1 MIHHGAQFQGYSFWI
16 HQGTC
21 SGSGYIRE
29 HGAGLGYRYRF
40 KIHHR
45 TLDSCRFR
53 SRIHQGVLNR
63 YRVRIYQGTLNRAG
77 SGSEKTVQ
85 VQVQVQDTSRS
96 TV

>member
-1 MIHHGAQFQGYSFWI
+1 MEHSF
-16 HQGTC
+16 
-21 SGSGYIRE
+21 RE

-40 KIHHR
+40 KIHHG

-53 SRIHQGVLNR
+53 FRIHQGVLNG
-63 YRVRIYQGTLNRAG
+63 YSVRIYQGTLNSAG

-85 VQVQVQDTSRS
+85 VQVQDTSRS

>member
-1 MIHHGAQFQGYSFWI
+1 MEHSF
-16 HQGTC
+16 
-21 SGSGYIRE
+21 RE

-40 KIHHR
+40 KIHHG

-53 SRIHQGVLNR
+53 FRIHQGVLNR
-63 YRVRIYQGTLNRAG
+63 YRVRIYQGTLNSAG
-77 SGSEKTVQ
+77 SGPEKT